1 MRTWKSDDGR
11 STMFRVPEGADLLEG
26 LAEAV
31 TELGVQAGWVQV
43 IGAVKKVVLGYYDQT
58 EKEYRLHEPEGRF
71 EIASGLASISM
82 KDGAPF
88 VHLHLTCSGED
99 GSAFGG
105 HAMPGTIVF
114 VAECFI
120 TELRGPAPE
129 RVMDESTGLALWP
142 TA

>member
-1 MRTWKSDDGR
+1 MRLFKSDDGAATLVR
-11 STMFRVPEGADLLEG
+11 IPEGDDLLEG
-26 LAEAV
+26 LTRAV
-31 TELGVQAGWVQV
+31 TELGIQAGWVQV
-43 IGAVKKVVLGYYDQT
+43 LGAAKKVVVGYYDQT
-58 EKEYRLHEPEGRF
+58 AKEYRTHEPEGTF
-71 EIASGLASISM
+71 EIASGVASISM
-82 KDGAPF
+82 KDGEPF

-99 GSAFGG
+99 GTAIGG

-142 TA
+142 A